1 MERNREADLA
11 TLRAVQFEAQRGAHA
26 QAVTLARAA
35 ISDGLEHP
43 LLLNVAALGCEE
55 EGRFIDAEQ
64 LLRRAVAL
72 APNDIASRNA
82 LGLCLLRLDRPEDA
96 LSEFEVLIRVNP
108 ALAFFHS
115 SKGAALFAI
124 GRIEEAELSFRHS
137 LQQDPSQGVALA
149 GLARI
154 AASRG
159 SYAEARTLAERALVS
174 IPGNP
179 DAILS
184 LAAAEL
190 GLRSIAQAE
199 SLTRA
204 LLAEPNIA
212 PSDRAYAHGLL
223 GDILYAE
230 NRPGEA
236 FAAYEAC
243 NEALRRLYSER
254 FASAP
259 TALEYAN
266 SMATQLAS
274 SPVAPRRA
282 GPEPRHPADA
292 RADPVFLLG
301 FPRSGTTL
309 IEIVL
314 EGHPDVVSLEE
325 QELLIDGV
333 REFMQRP
340 EDLERLR
347 QASPA
352 RLAELRSAYWQRV
365 ARRGI
370 DVAGRLFIDEHPFN
384 TLKLPL
390 IACLFPRAKLLFAC
404 RDPRDVV
411 LSCFRHRFKMSAPT
425 FELLTLDGAAK
436 YYDATMRIAVQS
448 ARVFALEPLLVRHE
462 DVVTEF
468 GREMRRICAF
478 LELEWTPAMGD
489 FALRAEKR
497 SVLTPSTA
505 QLVRGL
511 NTEGIGQWRRYPVAM
526 TPVLEIL
533 TPWIKRFL
541 YET

>member
-1 MERNREADLA
+1 M
-11 TLRAVQFEAQRGAHA
+11 
-26 QAVTLARAA
+26 
-35 ISDGLEHP
+35 
-43 LLLNVAALGCEE
+43 
-55 EGRFIDAEQ
+55 
-64 LLRRAVAL
+64 
-72 APNDIASRNA
+72 
-82 LGLCLLRLDRPEDA
+82 
-96 LSEFEVLIRVNP
+96 
-108 ALAFFHS
+108 
-115 SKGAALFAI
+115 
-124 GRIEEAELSFRHS
+124 
-137 LQQDPSQGVALA
+137 
-149 GLARI
+149 
-154 AASRG
+154 
-159 SYAEARTLAERALVS
+159 
-174 IPGNP
+174 
-179 DAILS
+179 
-184 LAAAEL
+184 
-190 GLRSIAQAE
+190 
-199 SLTRA
+199 
-204 LLAEPNIA
+204 
-212 PSDRAYAHGLL
+212 
-223 GDILYAE
+223 
-230 NRPGEA
+230 
-236 FAAYEAC
+236 
-243 NEALRRLYSER
+243 
-254 FASAP
+254 
-259 TALEYAN
+259 
-266 SMATQLAS
+266 
-274 SPVAPRRA
+274 
-282 GPEPRHPADA
+282 
-292 RADPVFLLG
+292 
-301 FPRSGTTL
+301 
-309 IEIVL
+309 L

-333 REFMQRP
+333 REFMQHP

-370 DVAGRLFIDEHPFN
+370 DVAGRLFIDKHPFN